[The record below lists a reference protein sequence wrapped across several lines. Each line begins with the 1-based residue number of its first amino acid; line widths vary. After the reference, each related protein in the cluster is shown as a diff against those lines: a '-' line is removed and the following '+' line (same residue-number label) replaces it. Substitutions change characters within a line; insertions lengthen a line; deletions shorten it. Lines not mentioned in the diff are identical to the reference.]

1 MELFEVSLNFQIFT
15 RFGKFTKFSPG
26 LKKIARFSP
35 GFHQVFTKF
44 LKFTK
49 FSPGFHQVYV
59 FHQVFTRFNNF
70 TKFSPGFHQAF
81 TKFRNFTRF
90 SPSFGNF
97 TVISPSLWISPGFHQ
112 VFFSQHCIQIS
123 PWKLFF
129 FTKFTMKTLLFFEF
143 EGVKLFF
150 QFIFLQTSWNYKFHQ
165 VFTKFMD
172 FTKFSPGLG
181 NSPSFHQV

>member
-26 LKKIARFSP
+26 LKKITRFSP
-35 GFHQVFTKF
+35 SFHQVFEIHQVFTRF
-44 LKFTK
+44 MYFTK
-49 FSPGFHQVYV
+49 FSPGLKISPSFHQV
-59 FHQVFTRFNNF
+59 
-70 TKFSPGFHQAF
+70 F

-129 FTKFTMKTLLFFEF
+129 FTKFTMKTLLFFDF

-150 QFIFLQTSWNYKFHQ
+150 QFMFLQTSWNYKFHQ

-172 FTKFSPGLG
+172 FTKFSLRLW